1 MPRRMILPL
10 LFGLFGTAVLIG
22 LGEWQLQRLEWKRG
36 ILADIEARIDAPPVA
51 LPESIDPQGHRY
63 LPVRVSGRFGPGV
76 LRVLVSRKRI
86 GAGYRLISPF
96 ETDGRRILVDRGFIP
111 VGVDIQPAPA
121 GEVSVIGNLHWPD
134 DRTGATPPNDVEGNI
149 WFARDVAQM
158 AQLLGTEPVLLVLRE
173 ISAPDAPVTPMPVDT
188 SFIPNDH
195 LQYAITW
202 FLLAA
207 IWAAMTGAYLWRL
220 RRAAKGRAT

>member
-1 MPRRMILPL
+1 M
-10 LFGLFGTAVLIG
+10 
-22 LGEWQLQRLEWKRG
+22 
-36 ILADIEARIDAPPVA
+36 
-51 LPESIDPQGHRY
+51 
-63 LPVRVSGRFGPGV
+63 
-76 LRVLVSRKRI
+76 
-86 GAGYRLISPF
+86 
-96 ETDGRRILVDRGFIP
+96 
-111 VGVDIQPAPA
+111 
-121 GEVSVIGNLHWPD
+121 IGNLHWPD

-220 RRAAKGRAT
+220 RRAAKGRTT